1 MRKECTYESIF
12 PATERTINVRT
23 YVESDEDVVSAVV
36 AAGHDEVEHC
46 IPPYRLFV
54 ENGTPCLFWR
64 GCRPAPPIESTQAS
78 VQQDMKLQ
86 K

>member
-54 ENGTPCLFWR
+54 ENGTPCLFW
-64 GCRPAPPIESTQAS
+64 QAC
-78 VQQDMKLQ
+78 VTYKEYAGKQQDMKLQ
-86 K
+86 I